1 MLTRVRDWKVPENVQ
16 LVVSRLIEGL
26 PVCQEKMQCAFR
38 TMMRGE
44 LPDSLVAALLVRLP
58 TQHLTAAELTAT
70 TRVVREFLIPVNAK
84 CAQPPIDLCG
94 TGGDSQGTFNV
105 STTASFVAAA
115 AGCYVAKHGNRSVSS
130 SCGSADLLEA
140 VGINLTLT
148 PEQIALCLEQVGM
161 GFMFTPLHR
170 PALPGLNKVRKEL
183 AVRTVFNAMGPLTN
197 PAGAKV
203 QLVGV
208 FGRELV
214 PVMAQTL
221 RALDSE
227 RALVVHGE
235 DGLDEISLSGPTFV
249 AELRSGQIREYTLHP
264 HDLGLDTAPL
274 DAIRVRSAEHAKAIF
289 MGVLHNEAGPP
300 RDIVM
305 LNSAAA
311 LYLAGKVETL
321 VEGVHMAA
329 ETLKTGKALGKY
341 ESLVAYTQSFLC

>member
-1 MLTRVRDWKVPENVQ
+1 
-16 LVVSRLIEGL
+16 
-26 PVCQEKMQCAFR
+26 MQRAFR

-44 LPDSLVAALLVRLP
+44 LPDSLVAALLVKLP
-58 TQHLTAAELTAT
+58 TKNLTVAELTSVT
-70 TRVVREFLIPVNAK
+70 QVVREFLIPVNAH

-115 AGCYVAKHGNRSVSS
+115 GGCYVAKHGNRSVSS

-140 VGINLTLT
+140 VGINLALT

-170 PALPGLNKVRKEL
+170 PALPGLNKVRREL

-197 PAGAKV
+197 PAGAKI

-208 FGRELV
+208 FSRELV
-214 PVMAQTL
+214 PVMAHTL
-221 RALDSE
+221 RALGSE

-235 DGLDEISLSGPTFV
+235 EGLDEISLSGTTFV
-249 AELRSGQIREYTLHP
+249 AELRGGEIREYTLHP
-264 HDLGLDTAPL
+264 HEVGLDTASL
-274 DAIRVRSAEHAKAIF
+274 DTIRVRSPEHAKAMF
-289 MGVLHNEAGPP
+289 MAVLNNEAGPP
-300 RDIVM
+300 RDIVL

-321 VEGVHMAA
+321 AEGVPLAA
-329 ETLKTGKALGKY
+329 QTIKTGKALGKY
-341 ESLVAYTQSFLC
+341 QSLVAYTQSFLR